1 MSLHIDVLGR
11 LHAMWGVFGLL
22 TGASLFILAITTHAA
37 LDDLG
42 LAGPAGQ
49 TAVGVFVVF
58 GGALVVGG
66 LAALVV
72 GLALGRRVPAARMG
86 ALVLAVPHLVLAPF
100 GTALGVYT
108 FWVLLNDD
116 ARRAFGRAIPR
127 HLVPVERP

>member
-11 LHAMWGVFGLL
+11 LHAMWGAFGLL
-22 TGASLFILAITTHAA
+22 TGSSLFTPALGPNAA
-37 LDDLG
+37 LDALG

-49 TAVGVFVVF
+49 TAVGIFVVF
-58 GGALVVGG
+58 GGVLFLGG
-66 LAALVV
+66 LAALIV
-72 GLALGRRVPAARMG
+72 GLALSRRAPAARMG

-116 ARRAFGRAIPR
+116 ARRAFGRAVPR
-127 HLVPVERP
+127 HLVSVDRS